1 MLPGLSFSAAYF
13 ESEQEQAVRDSID
26 GEQSEIV
33 GLQVDGY
40 ELELKGQINDSF
52 YIAAGYSKMDGE
64 TAKGGTPREIPEFTA
79 FVWANYQISNNFGV
93 GIGVT
98 HQDDQ
103 NIKNDKDGLYLPDY
117 TRWDAAGYYTLSD
130 DLEIRVNIENWTDE
144 IYFPYSH
151 STHQASVG
159 KDINA
164 RLSITKRF

>member
-1 MLPGLSFSAAYF
+1 MVDLRSPIKEFQSICNNWELYF
-13 ESEQEQAVRDSID
+13 D
-26 GEQSEIV
+26 G
-33 GLQVDGY
+33 VDRLATNVHGV
-40 ELELKGQINDSF
+40 EV
-52 YIAAGYSKMDGE
+52 AHAG
-64 TAKGGTPREIPEFTA
+64 TASTSRFLAGGS
-79 FVWANYQISNNFGV
+79 VGV

-117 TRWDAAGYYTLSD
+117 TRWDAAGYYTISD
-130 DLEIRVNIENWTDE
+130 DLEIRVNIENFSDE

-159 KDINA
+159 KDVNA